1 MKRVLV
7 TDGLQAVGVDVLA
20 KQGLEVDVVET
31 LPEPALVARIGEYE
45 GLIVRSATKVTRVV
59 LVAGVKLEVVGRAGA
74 GVDTIDVDAATERG
88 VVVMNTPGGNTT
100 AVAEH
105 TLALVLALAR
115 RVPAADAALKAGRWE
130 KSRLQGVE
138 LFGKVLGVLGLGR
151 IGSEVARRALG
162 FRMHVIAYDP
172 YLTREAA
179 ERQGVEA
186 VELDELLARADFIT
200 IHVPLTGDT
209 RHLLGEDALARV
221 KSGVRIIN
229 CARGGIV
236 DERAL
241 ADAIRAGH
249 VAGAALDV
257 FEQEPPPID
266 HPLLG
271 LEQVIVTPHLGA
283 ATDEAQTAVALAI
296 AEQVADALLHGV
308 VVNAVNLPSIDAE
321 TYREQAPWLGL
332 AEKMGRFLA
341 QRTEGR
347 MREARLTYSG

>member
-1 MKRVLV
+1 
-7 TDGLQAVGVDVLA
+7 
-20 KQGLEVDVVET
+20 
-31 LPEPALVARIGEYE
+31 
-45 GLIVRSATKVTRVV
+45 
-59 LVAGVKLEVVGRAGA
+59 
-74 GVDTIDVDAATERG
+74 
-88 VVVMNTPGGNTT
+88 
-100 AVAEH
+100 
-105 TLALVLALAR
+105 
-115 RVPAADAALKAGRWE
+115 
-130 KSRLQGVE
+130 
-138 LFGKVLGVLGLGR
+138 
-151 IGSEVARRALG
+151 
-162 FRMHVIAYDP
+162 MHVIAYDP

-257 FEQEPPPID
+257 FEQEPPPPD

-296 AEQVADALLHGV
+296 AEQVADALLHGI

-321 TYREQAPWLGL
+321 RSEEHTSELQSRSDLVCRL
-332 AEKMGRFLA
+332 LLEKKKNNNNAHL
-341 QRTEGR
+341 
-347 MREARLTYSG
+347 